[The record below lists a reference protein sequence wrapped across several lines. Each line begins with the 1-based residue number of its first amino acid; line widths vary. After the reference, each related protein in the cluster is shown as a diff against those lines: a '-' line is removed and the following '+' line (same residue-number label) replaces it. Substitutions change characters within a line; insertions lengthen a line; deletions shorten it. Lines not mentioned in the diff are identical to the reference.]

1 MKSTLL
7 HRWGNPEAIPVATNL
22 LDAPHLVPHAIVQAK
37 LSQAKV
43 LLVHVV
49 EPSYLRASPADGP
62 PFVMPGPTVRSV
74 LSELNRLVKQFQ
86 YEGILCEPIVLKG
99 LPNEQI
105 PALVRKYE
113 VDRVIVGTRSA
124 ETLDRILLGSVADD
138 LLHQLDVPVCV
149 VGPHVRPQVAPD
161 QEPAAIL
168 FAASFHRESNQSA
181 ELAIEL
187 ANLYQSRLVLLH
199 VMEPK
204 HAKDEEGM
212 KLRKQ
217 REEELTAL
225 ITEEARLWSSPVIL
239 VREGDPAREILA
251 TAKEL
256 SADLIVLGATGAS
269 RSSGLL
275 AAGVVHRVIAEAKAP
290 VLTLRQEHEMPES
303 YLAQVI
309 STGENRS
316 ELS

>member
-1 MKSTLL
+1 M
-7 HRWGNPEAIPVATNL
+7 
-22 LDAPHLVPHAIVQAK
+22 
-37 LSQAKV
+37 
-43 LLVHVV
+43 
-49 EPSYLRASPADGP
+49 
-62 PFVMPGPTVRSV
+62 
-74 LSELNRLVKQFQ
+74 
-86 YEGILCEPIVLKG
+86 
-99 LPNEQI
+99 
-105 PALVRKYE
+105 
-113 VDRVIVGTRSA
+113 
-124 ETLDRILLGSVADD
+124 
-138 LLHQLDVPVCV
+138 
-149 VGPHVRPQVAPD
+149 
-161 QEPAAIL
+161 L
-168 FAASFHRESNQSA
+168 FATSLHRESHQSA

-187 ANLYQSRLVLLH
+187 ADLYQSRLVLLH

-204 HAKDEEGM
+204 HANDAEGM
-212 KLRKQ
+212 KLRKR
-217 REEELTAL
+217 REEEMTAL

-239 VREGDPAREILA
+239 VRQGDPAREILA

-269 RSSGLL
+269 RSSRLL